1 MRRRIRHVALI
12 YDAKTAYD
20 LKVMTG
26 VAAYLQEGANWQVY
40 IEENALKDQ
49 RLPDLRSWRGD
60 GIIANFDDPRVAS
73 AVLRSKLPIVAFG
86 SDYGWFKST
95 LCVPY
100 VVTNNEAIAQVAAD
114 HLLNRGF
121 VRFAYCG
128 YPRMPTRIWAEE
140 REHAFAERIRNRDF
154 PCWIYRGRHKTSR
167 KWDSFQRSLCAW
179 LESLPKPVGLLAA
192 DDVRARQVLEA
203 CRRAGFSVPEEVA
216 VLGIDNDEMVCQLS
230 NPLLSSIEQGAK
242 RIGYEAARLLDK
254 IMAGGKPRQSCIAID
269 PVGIVERRST
279 DVVPVEDPQ
288 VARAM
293 AFINERAGDGI
304 KAQDVAD
311 AVGLPRAWLDA
322 RFNALVGRSLYA
334 QILHFR
340 LEHTKR
346 LVSST
351 NLPLKQIAASAG
363 FRSVQH
369 MTTLFGIAYGQPPA
383 NYRSVVAPYAGSRR
397 RPRGA
402 SRGKL

>member
-1 MRRRIRHVALI
+1 MPRRTRHVALI
-12 YDAKTAYD
+12 YDARTAYD

-73 AVLRSKLPIVAFG
+73 AVVRSKLPIVAFG

-95 LCVPY
+95 PHVPY
-100 VVTNNEAIAQVAAD
+100 FVTNNEAIAQMAAD
-114 HLLNRGF
+114 YLLNRGF

-128 YPRMPTRIWAEE
+128 YPRMPATIWAEE
-140 REHAFAERIRNRDF
+140 REHAFAQRIQNRDF

-192 DDVRARQVLEA
+192 NDARARQVLEA
-203 CRRAGFSVPEEVA
+203 CRHAGFSVPEEVA

-230 NPLLSSIEQGAK
+230 NPLLSSVEQGSK
-242 RIGYEAARLLDK
+242 RIGYEAAALLDK
-254 IMAGGKPRQSCIAID
+254 IMSGGKPRESCFAIG
-269 PVGIVERRST
+269 PVGVVERRST
-279 DVVPVEDPQ
+279 DVVPIEDPQ

-304 KAQDVAD
+304 KAQNVAD
-311 AVGLPRAWLDA
+311 AVGMPRPWLDA
-322 RFNALVGRSLYA
+322 RFKALVGRSLYA
-334 QILHFR
+334 QILHLR

-351 NLPLKQIAASAG
+351 NLPLKQIAANTG

-369 MTTLFGIAYGQPPA
+369 MTTLFGKAYGQPPA
-383 NYRSVVAPYAGSRR
+383 DYRGAVAPYADSIRR
-397 RPRGA
+397 NT
-402 SRGKL
+402 RGKL